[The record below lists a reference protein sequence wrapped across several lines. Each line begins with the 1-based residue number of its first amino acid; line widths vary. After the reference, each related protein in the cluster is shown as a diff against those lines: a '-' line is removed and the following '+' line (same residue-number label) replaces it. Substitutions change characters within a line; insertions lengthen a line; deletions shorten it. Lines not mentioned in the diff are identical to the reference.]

1 MADVACPTG
10 YTQITEDVVYI
21 SSGNSCPNGDTK
33 LGGEYGEDS
42 ILNCIGAQSD
52 TTSICT
58 YFAEQ
63 CQIGMSFDGTSHQP
77 CPDGAYYCDGSGT
90 ATPGVAGC
98 SSVCPTPRNT
108 VGAASINP
116 GAGARQDLNG
126 NDLYDSVNECGV
138 LYMFVEEFI
147 ANNSPNVDI
156 LESYKPDSDANVRGN
171 AYVYCA
177 YNSETDE
184 YDINCVGHPL
194 YCAGGHYSSGW
205 GSDTHEN
212 KLDDGIPVYG
222 ASGSFGSDNFTG
234 TLSLDEFI
242 QVYCEPVGENYY
254 SPSASLFL
262 DENGVMKEEYEY
274 EYVLDV
280 LMSRMPCPANSSTK
294 GATTATYCTCNDGY
308 TLTGTIG
315 GNIQTTTDACRPIPE
330 FSIITTFMD
339 AGTEFSFKISAA
351 GEYTIDWGD
360 GNVESIVKTDTEDM
374 TFSHTYTSGGVHT
387 IGIGGDAT
395 EYYTSPNGSS
405 EQPAISFENNTN
417 VAKLVGSLGAIF
429 GGSATSMFNRT
440 FANCTSLTE
449 IPENLFSG
457 QRSGA
462 DRMFYGTFSGCT
474 SLTEVPANLF
484 SGITDSAEYMF
495 YYTFDGCTSLTK
507 IAGNPFPNLTG
518 NAPGMFNQTFS
529 NCTLLNNIPKDL
541 FAGVSGSAT
550 DMFDYTF
557 ANCTSLTNI
566 PKELFSGISGGAEGM
581 FNHTFHNCTSL
592 VDIPATL
599 FSGINTSAYQMFNQT
614 FRNCTSLTEIPGT
627 LFQNIK
633 GESAQEV
640 FSGTFAN
647 CTSLTS
653 IPNGL
658 FKNIT
663 GKPAEYAFYGVFYE
677 CTNLTGTV
685 PVDLFENL
693 DSADYVSGPMEF
705 IFNGTNLD
713 TQCPSGTYQYITG
726 FESDWDGHVA
736 CTPCPT
742 AHPNSAA
749 GATSETQCYT
759 TCTKQCTPQTCPD
772 NATCT
777 DGAITSTTGTQYV
790 GGTCDAASSIC
801 EMTVNCNN
809 GYDKQDGIRLIE
821 QTPLIPVDYHEY
833 GDDYGFINANGNLS
847 GNSSDFYESAGL
859 TESNTWATH
868 FDYGTVYGRASCQPS
883 ANAGI
888 TYIFNNLESVMGG
901 EMTVADFES
910 GLSAISGTAKAKFAS
925 NLITELQNGT
935 KSESDLI
942 PALWAVFGT
951 ETDANYSTTDT
962 GQYCYCQMTGVTPT
976 DGTKQSVAG
985 ASWVFYGDNGS
996 ADNCAIDCA
1005 GHCAGNLQDVDPYI
1019 AGFRA
1024 AVFGSLRAENTAMCV
1039 AKIIDVPSGYYLPAN
1054 TTEYVLCP
1062 ANSYCPG
1069 VSGITLHETQ
1079 NQGLKP
1085 CPDNYMSDKG
1095 ATSETQCYTTCTKQC
1110 IPQTCPDNS
1119 INCVHGND
1127 VTTGIQYVGG
1137 ACDAKESACNISFD
1151 CSTGYTKSGLAQWA
1165 INNVDLLIENETDL
1179 PMCGLDG
1186 FGSCDELKPGE
1197 WASYYTDGLPIK
1209 NATGV
1214 AVCNS
1219 VPGDDS
1225 SFDARI
1231 NKDADFDLNTT
1242 GNYCWMKVQTV
1253 NDSFLPASWVYGW
1266 QYDSPEQCAD
1276 DCGWSSNPD
1285 FQTVELAIIWGAQY
1299 DVCVANEYTVTYDCN
1314 GGAGNTTETVIYNS
1328 VFDPRTD
1335 VCEYDGYL
1343 FAGWTLNGTTV
1354 SDSFTWDYT
1363 DNQTL
1368 VATWTQCAP
1377 GSYCT
1382 GDGTSNTC
1390 PTDNSGRVVTSTT
1403 GAVANTDC
1411 YVTCPETISIEN
1423 SKSVIVT
1430 DKTPNYNGTIYPEC
1444 TYTATCNDGYSVQN
1458 NGTANP
1464 ICTPNTYTVTYIAEP
1479 VNSTVDVVYNT
1490 AFTFSQPI
1498 PDKTGYTGTGWLGQ
1512 NNQLYTLNQTI
1523 IYDMAYNLSV
1533 APQYVAN
1540 EYTVTYDCNGG
1551 AGTTTETV
1559 TYNSVFA
1566 PRTDVCEYD
1575 GYLFAGWTLNGTTV
1589 SDSFTWNYT
1598 DNQTL
1603 VATWTRLSLDCP
1615 YNEELVNG
1623 KCTPCNRDNA
1633 LSYSPTGNC
1642 MVTECTDGFYPYM
1655 QECVPENIT
1664 CDAPNADMAY
1674 KHWNVENRAYGPCII
1689 SECKSGFHVSANTCV
1704 PNTQSCV
1711 LEHGIGEQT
1720 WDLIQEQWGKCIAT
1734 ECMPGYTT
1742 DSRLT
1747 NDMLDGQCGR
1757 CSNMFVDNDLAVS
1770 SYISECEI
1778 ASCMYQGEKYT
1789 LENNECILIC
1799 DEYSD
1804 ETGSRYWNGKKC
1816 VHDCAD
1822 GYTIWE

>member
-10 YTQITEDVVYI
+10 YTQITEDVVYT

-33 LGGEYGEDS
+33 LAGEYGEDS
-42 ILNCIGAQSD
+42 ILNCIGAQSN
-52 TTSICT
+52 TISICT
-58 YFAEQ
+58 YFVEQ
-63 CQIGMSFDGTSHQP
+63 CQIGMSFDGASHQP

-108 VGAASINP
+108 VGAPVISS
-116 GAGARQDLNG
+116 GARQDLNG
-126 NDLYDSVNECGV
+126 NNLYDSINECGV
-138 LYMFVEEFI
+138 LYMFVESWMLPLVGVE
-147 ANNSPNVDI
+147 ATDT
-156 LESYKPDSDANVRGN
+156 YKPDSDANVRGN

-177 YNSETDE
+177 YNNETDE
-184 YDINCVGHPL
+184 YDINCVGYPVF
-194 YCAGGHYSSGW
+194 CAGGYYSSGW
-205 GSDTHEN
+205 GAGTHKDKFE
-212 KLDDGIPVYG
+212 DGIPIYG
-222 ASGSFGSDNFTG
+222 MKESGGLDNDKLSG
-234 TLSLDEFI
+234 TLSLDELI
-242 QVYCEPVGENYY
+242 QVYCEPVGENYW
-254 SPSASLFL
+254 SESGKELF
-262 DENGVMKEEYEY
+262 DAGIEGEE
-274 EYVLDV
+274 LHQRT
-280 LMSRMPCPANSSTK
+280 LGRTPCPANSSTK

-360 GNVESIVKTDTEDM
+360 GNVESIVKTDTENM

-395 EYYTSPNGSS
+395 EYYTSPNGNSY
-405 EQPAISFENNTN
+405 QPAISFANNTN

-429 GGSATSMFNRT
+429 GGSAEWMFSNT
-440 FANCTSLTE
+440 FSNCTSLTE

-462 DRMFYGTFSGCT
+462 DRMFYGTFRGCT

-495 YYTFDGCTSLTK
+495 YHTFDGCTSLTS
-507 IAGNPFPNLTG
+507 ITGSPFPNLTG
-518 NAPGMFNQTFS
+518 SAPSMFS
-529 NCTLLNNIPKDL
+529 NTFANCTSLTNIPRDL

-550 DMFDYTF
+550 DMFSNTF

-581 FNHTFHNCTSL
+581 FDHTFHNCTSL

-614 FRNCTSLTEIPGT
+614 FRNCSSLTEIPGT

-653 IPNGL
+653 VPNGL

-749 GATSETQCYT
+749 GS
-759 TCTKQCTPQTCPD
+759 
-772 NATCT
+772 
-777 DGAITSTTGTQYV
+777 
-790 GGTCDAASSIC
+790 
-801 EMTVNCNN
+801 
-809 GYDKQDGIRLIE
+809 
-821 QTPLIPVDYHEY
+821 
-833 GDDYGFINANGNLS
+833 
-847 GNSSDFYESAGL
+847 
-859 TESNTWATH
+859 
-868 FDYGTVYGRASCQPS
+868 
-883 ANAGI
+883 
-888 TYIFNNLESVMGG
+888 
-901 EMTVADFES
+901 
-910 GLSAISGTAKAKFAS
+910 
-925 NLITELQNGT
+925 
-935 KSESDLI
+935 
-942 PALWAVFGT
+942 
-951 ETDANYSTTDT
+951 
-962 GQYCYCQMTGVTPT
+962 
-976 DGTKQSVAG
+976 
-985 ASWVFYGDNGS
+985 
-996 ADNCAIDCA
+996 
-1005 GHCAGNLQDVDPYI
+1005 
-1019 AGFRA
+1019 
-1024 AVFGSLRAENTAMCV
+1024 
-1039 AKIIDVPSGYYLPAN
+1039 
-1054 TTEYVLCP
+1054 
-1062 ANSYCPG
+1062 
-1069 VSGITLHETQ
+1069 
-1079 NQGLKP
+1079 
-1085 CPDNYMSDKG
+1085 
-1095 ATSETQCYTTCTKQC
+1095 TSETQCYTTCTKQC

-1137 ACDAKESACNISFD
+1137 VCDAKESACNISFD

-1165 INNVDLLIENETDL
+1165 INNIDLLIENETDL

-1276 DCGWSSNPD
+1276 DCGWSLNPD

-1314 GGAGNTTETVIYNS
+1314 GGAGNTTETVTYNS
-1328 VFDPRTD
+1328 VFTPRTD
-1335 VCEYDGYL
+1335 VCEYDGYQ
-1343 FAGWTLNGTTV
+1343 FTGWTLNSATV
-1354 SDSFTWDYT
+1354 SDSFTWNYT

-1403 GAVANTDC
+1403 GAVTNTDC
-1411 YVTCPETISIEN
+1411 YVTCPETISVEN
-1423 SKSVIVT
+1423 AKSVIVT

-1464 ICTPNTYTVTYIAEP
+1464 ICTPNTYTVTYIAGR
-1479 VNSTVDVVYNT
+1479 VNPTVDVVYNT

-1523 IYDMAYNLSV
+1523 IYDMAYNLAV

-1551 AGTTTETV
+1551 AGNTTETV
-1559 TYNSVFA
+1559 TYNSVFDL
-1566 PRTDVCEYD
+1566 RTDVCEYD

-1655 QECVPENIT
+1655 QECVPENII

-1689 SECKSGFHVSANTCV
+1689 SECTTGFHVSANTCV

-1804 ETGSRYWNGKKC
+1804 ETGSRYWDGKKC
-1816 VHDCAD
+1816 FHDCAD